1 MGNSLNFKVST
12 GLKSILGQDLITD
25 DYVAVLELV
34 KNSYDAGAKK
44 VIITFELDAIVIA
57 DNGKGMTLDDIRD
70 KWLFIAYSAKKVPA
84 ESSYRD
90 HLKRHYAGAKGIG
103 RMSCDRLGQTLI
115 METCHEG
122 GKLERLDID
131 WSLFEQ
137 DQNKE
142 FAEIGLPHQTLDR
155 ESIFPNGSFT
165 GTRLQL
171 SMLRKR

>member
-1 MGNSLNFKVST
+1 MGKTLNFKVSA

-44 VIITFELDAIVIA
+44 VVIKFEPDSIVIA
-57 DNGKGMTLDDIRD
+57 DDGMGMTMNDITD
-70 KWLFIAYSAKKVPA
+70 KWLFLAYSAKKVLA

-90 HLKRHYAGAKGIG
+90 HLRRHYAGAKGIG
-103 RMSCDRLGQTLI
+103 RMSCDRLGQALI

-131 WSLFEQ
+131 LRRLVCLIRHWKENQYFLMTLSLAQ
-137 DQNKE
+137 DY
-142 FAEIGLPHQTLDR
+142 
-155 ESIFPNGSFT
+155 IFPSFESA
-165 GTRLQL
+165 G
-171 SMLRKR
+171 RKMTN